1 MEWFPWYPAL
11 YKADT
16 MHLTAEQDG
25 IYRRLIDHYMETRT
39 PLLDNDAGLARV
51 AGVSLDCW
59 NTHAATIRAF
69 FKADTRGFLRHKRC
83 DAELSAQDRRTKSQ
97 SQKGKNGAKKRWE
110 KTKENQP
117 LNSSG
122 YACAMAGA
130 MPNDSTQQDRTGQ
143 DRTGQSVDRVAPVER
158 DIASGTL
165 PGLPPAVPRPDPI
178 PEAFEVWWKGWTPH
192 GGCPRGHKQD
202 ALKAYRKAIS
212 QGAEPDV
219 LTRQRDAYLAECRRV
234 DQFTR
239 HASTWLNGRGWLESY
254 DAGAGPGPAA
264 NRDAGARNR
273 SGERQG
279 PASIVLAAQRVA
291 DAMQRGLDHDTGGRS
306 GPLDGGDVVQ

>member
-1 MEWFPWYPAL
+1 MTITTWYPRYVGDYGRKTAHL
-11 YKADT
+11 TLMEHGAYTLLLDWYYANATPLPADERQLQRICSAFSPKELEAVRSVLKGFFTLTADGWRNHRADLELSKRLEISDKRRAAQAEKERRRLERKGASAGANAPSSAGANAGASADT
-16 MHLTAEQDG
+16 TTSTTT
-25 IYRRLIDHYMETRT
+25 IST
-39 PLLDNDAGLARV
+39 P
-51 AGVSLDCW
+51 
-59 NTHAATIRAF
+59 
-69 FKADTRGFLRHKRC
+69 
-83 DAELSAQDRRTKSQ
+83 
-97 SQKGKNGAKKRWE
+97 
-110 KTKENQP
+110 
-117 LNSSG
+117 SG
-122 YACAMAGA
+122 
-130 MPNDSTQQDRTGQ
+130 
-143 DRTGQSVDRVAPVER
+143 VER

-165 PGLPPAVPRPDPI
+165 PGIPPAVPRPDPI
-178 PEAFEVWWKGWTPH
+178 PEAFEAWWKGWTPH
-192 GGCPRGHKQD
+192 GGCPKGHKQD

-212 QGAEPDV
+212 QGADPDV